1 MSYEAKDVMS
11 KDGAAGLNWA
21 LCIPTLGRPTSL
33 RLALDCAARQ
43 TVRPSQIIIV
53 DASDDWEANLA
64 SLSDLFPQ
72 FDAVEFIYLGSPIKS
87 SAVQRNIALSHVT
100 ASIIFFFDDDSYM
113 YPDCAEKVLA
123 VYAADQGRRIA
134 GLTGANAPFSPLSI
148 QGVEQKISGTRKAGF
163 RGVIHQSPIGRWIWR
178 EIFMMDATRLF
189 VEYDAP
195 RHLPADAGA
204 IDPVLQGLRVIRFL
218 PGFFLTVRSEVAR
231 SEPFDDNLLAYSP
244 GEDLDATYRYGRHGL
259 LVQTDTARLHHFEA
273 AAARL
278 KRQKVTALAVMNIAF
293 FLRRNSSDLGAHR
306 RKFFLMALRRVLAE
320 LLKDGLSRRW
330 RFPQVAGTWYALRQA
345 SSIFALPDEEL
356 SEGYKAMQ
364 RRVLE
369 WS

>member
-1 MSYEAKDVMS
+1 MSHEAKDEISRV
-11 KDGAAGLNWA
+11 GAAGLTWA

-43 TVRPSQIIIV
+43 TVRPSQIIVV

-64 SLSDLFPQ
+64 SLADLMPRFEGI
-72 FDAVEFIYLGSPIKS
+72 EFIYLGSPFKS
-87 SAVQRNIALSHVT
+87 SAVQRNMALSHVT

-123 VYAADQGRRIA
+123 IYAADQGRRVA
-134 GLTGANAPFSPLSI
+134 GLTGANAPISPLSVE
-148 QGVEQKISGTRKAGF
+148 GMEQKISGTRKTGF
-163 RGVIHQSPIGRWIWR
+163 RGMIHQSSIGRWIWR
-178 EIFMMDATRLF
+178 EVFMMDATRLF

-195 RHLPADAGA
+195 RHFPADAGA
-204 IDPVLQGLRVIRFL
+204 IDPALKGLRVIRFL

-231 SEPFDDNLLAYSP
+231 SEPFDDSLLAYSP
-244 GEDLDATYRYGRHGL
+244 GEDLDATYRFGRHGFL
-259 LVQTDTARLHHFEA
+259 IQTDTARLHHFEA

-293 FLRRNSSDLGAHR
+293 FLRRNSSDLGTHR
-306 RKFFLMALRRVLAE
+306 RKFFVMALRRVFAE
-320 LLKDGLSRRW
+320 FLKDGLSRRW
-330 RFPQVAGTWYALRQA
+330 RFPQVAGTWYALRRA
-345 SSIFALPDEEL
+345 PAIFALPDENL

-364 RRVLE
+364 RQVLE
-369 WS
+369 WT